1 MSTSWPVALHLII
14 HTHTSPL
21 CRTEMPPGAEKLC
34 AIATQVYS
42 KIVAMTWRGEVKL
55 VPAPMGD
62 NGWGTLSP
70 PIQREWDD
78 AMTCFAGAQNTY
90 ASQPTT
96 RAISRFSPS
105 LRSTLPPPPHV
116 CRHPSEAADQGHVYS
131 AYRVAETYKTGK
143 GVPLDMAQA
152 REFYEKAVRGQVKEE
167 VDAKDASSA
176 ACEKFGTISNRGE
189 CCHHSSARH
198 CRYHLL

>member
-34 AIATQVYS
+34 AIAMQVYS

-105 LRSTLPPPPHV
+105 LRASFYPPSLPPLTSDVTP
-116 CRHPSEAADQGHVYS
+116 
-131 AYRVAETYKTGK
+131 
-143 GVPLDMAQA
+143 
-152 REFYEKAVRGQVKEE
+152 
-167 VDAKDASSA
+167 
-176 ACEKFGTISNRGE
+176 
-189 CCHHSSARH
+189 
-198 CRYHLL
+198 